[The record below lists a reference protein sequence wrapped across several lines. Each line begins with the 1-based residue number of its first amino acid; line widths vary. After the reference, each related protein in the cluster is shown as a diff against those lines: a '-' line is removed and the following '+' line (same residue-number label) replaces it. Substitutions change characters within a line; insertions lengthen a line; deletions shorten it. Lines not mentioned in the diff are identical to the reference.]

1 MGVQGLSTL
10 LDNSPQIYR
19 EVRFM
24 RSRLV
29 IDGCNLLYQLYFK
42 SGLDENYGG
51 EYASF
56 GDLVEK
62 FVTVLKDCRITP
74 YVVFDGAF
82 DFETKKLVTHAL
94 RTEDKLKKAHQAA
107 VGGRKELVLP
117 SLAELVFK
125 QTLARLEVPVAQC
138 YGEADLEIA
147 ALASKWQCPVL
158 SNDSDFY
165 IFGLPAGLLPINH
178 FKWEA
183 VEQSGSRRYIPCKS
197 YNTSSF
203 CIFFNIQHQLL
214 PTFAAL
220 AGNDYVNLR
229 RMGKSIR
236 WAQFAPAGSAAPNRL
251 QGLLHWLKDFEQ
263 PREALKAAL
272 AMMGELTKKQKVEV
286 LQRLR
291 LGMEEYK
298 IPPSSLERF
307 FIHGVAPEFPAE
319 EEVAGR
325 VPHWMRLRMTQA
337 RLYKDILNVLL
348 LERSRCLSIPVD
360 HSAMP
365 TACLTS
371 RPLRQVMYGLLLGGG
386 KDIRVKEPE
395 IFGLQLKCVN
405 VQPIFKGVI
414 QQLPLNSLDRAEP
427 SERLQVLLEAL
438 GVTEDSLSRL
448 PPGLQLPVA
457 VTCYWLREA
466 QPPPDKTLLKA
477 LLLGL
482 SNGDTLR
489 HGASLKIQQKHF
501 KVKLDMDVVHALNQW
516 QVCLKDSV
524 HLNQLL
530 GCPLP
535 EPQIARLYE
544 GTLVHRL
551 VHMMRT
557 GGKLKFRVKS
567 DLSSLKLYQTTL
579 SIIHQFHA
587 QETSTSTE
595 TGPQRQPLDD
605 LTANLQQ
612 LFFQCDDEET
622 VTEVKSAARAQEDL
636 HLDQMLS
643 VRTRYRIKERN
654 NRCNNP
660 EICRKEERRGWDI
673 L

>member
-29 IDGCNLLYQLYFK
+29 IDGCNLLYRLYFK
-42 SGLDENYGG
+42 SGLDQNHGG
-51 EYASF
+51 EYAAF
-56 GDLVEK
+56 EDLVEK
-62 FVTVLKDCRITP
+62 FVTALRDCMITP
-74 YVVFDGAF
+74 YVVLDGGT
-82 DFETKKLVTHAL
+82 DPTDKKLDTSTQRA
-94 RTEDKLKKAHQAA
+94 EDRIKRGHKAA
-107 VGGRKELVLP
+107 VGSSEENLIPVLT
-117 SLAELVFK
+117 ELVFK

-236 WAQFAPAGSAAPNRL
+236 WAQFTPAGCAAPNRL
-251 QGLLHWLKDFEQ
+251 QGLLHWLNDFEQ

-272 AMMGELTKKQKVEV
+272 GMMGELSEKQKVEV

-319 EEVAGR
+319 EEVVGH
-325 VPHWMRLRMTQA
+325 VPDWMRLPLTQG
-337 RLYKDILNVLL
+337 RLNGDILDVLVL
-348 LERSRCLSIPVD
+348 HRISLSTLVD
-360 HSAMP
+360 HGDMP
-365 TACLTS
+365 SACLTS
-371 RPLRQVMYGLLLGGG
+371 RPLRQVIYGLLLGRL
-386 KDIRVKEPE
+386 KHHVVAERDRD
-395 IFGLQLKCVN
+395 GLQLSFIP
-405 VQPIFKGVI
+405 VQPIVKGLI
-414 QQLPLNSLDRAEP
+414 QRLARSSPHEAEP

-466 QPPPDKTLLKA
+466 QPPPDKMLLKA

-489 HGASLKIQQKHF
+489 HGTALKIQQKHF
-501 KVKLDMDVVHALNQW
+501 KVKLDMDVVHAFNQW

-557 GGKLKFRVKS
+557 GGKLKFHVKS